1 MVRFIMANLEPCR
14 FSCLWK
20 NKVMVF
26 ERYSK
31 FLYTYQ
37 IFDIAAPLGEKSQ
50 TSVDERFAYDEFA
63 FKENAKH

>member
-1 MVRFIMANLEPCR
+1 MVY
-14 FSCLWK
+14 
-20 NKVMVF
+20 

-50 TSVDERFAYDEFA
+50 TTEDECFAHEEFA
-63 FKENAKH
+63 FKENAKYEIMEVYYMKQKV